1 MKVKGQTKGKSC
13 CSGRVNTF
21 PPKSI
26 MIEYLYL
33 DLNTCDRCI
42 GTDNVL
48 DDVIMSLTP
57 ALELAGYEVEYK
69 KIEME
74 TAAIA
79 EQYQF
84 LSSPTIRVNGRD
96 ICQSVVENSCG
107 CCSEISGAKVDCRVF
122 EFNGENYEVP
132 PKEMLADAILY
143 SVFGMSDGGC
153 SCDTAYEL
161 PENLK
166 EFFNGKK
173 NVSSCCCDDDCS

>member
-1 MKVKGQTKGKSC
+1 
-13 CSGRVNTF
+13 
-21 PPKSI
+21 
-26 MIEYLYL
+26 
-33 DLNTCDRCI
+33 
-42 GTDNVL
+42 
-48 DDVIMSLTP
+48 
-57 ALELAGYEVEYK
+57 
-69 KIEME
+69 ME

-122 EFNGENYEVP
+122 KFNGESYEVP

-153 SCDTAYEL
+153 SCDTGYEL
-161 PENLK
+161 LK
-166 EFFNGKK
+166 SEGVFYGKK
-173 NVSSCCCDDDCS
+173 NVHPAVATMIAVRITGSKRRNEIVGVNNDAH